1 MTLIAEETRE
11 IFEQAAQGRFLVEAF
26 PWLRFIPEWF
36 PGAGWKKT
44 AREWRRKC
52 DQRFNIGYEWTLE
65 QIVRILTTPTLYL
78 PSLSRQKQDKAIPS
92 FLSEHLQRL
101 DPEDADGRE
110 MLKRVAASLYGGG
123 TDTVVSAN
131 GSFFLLMSLHPEVQR
146 KAQEEIDRVVGHDR
160 LPNAQDRKDLP
171 YVNAIMKE
179 VSRLNPVV
187 PLGETQCEVLLGLL
201 TCALAIPHR
210 LKEDD
215 VYEG

>member
-1 MTLIAEETRE
+1 MGTL
-11 IFEQAAQGRFLVEAF
+11 
-26 PWLRFIPEWF
+26 
-36 PGAGWKKT
+36 
-44 AREWRRKC
+44 
-52 DQRFNIGYEWTLE
+52 
-65 QIVRILTTPTLYL
+65 TLYL

-92 FLSEHLQRL
+92 FLSEHLQQL
-101 DPEDADGRE
+101 DPEDAEGRE

-123 TDTVVSAN
+123 TDTTVSAN
-131 GSFFLLMSLHPEVQR
+131 SSFFLLMSLHPEVQR

-179 VSRLNPVV
+179 VSRLNPVA

-201 TCALAIPHR
+201 TCALGIPHR

>member
-1 MTLIAEETRE
+1 MGTL
-11 IFEQAAQGRFLVEAF
+11 
-26 PWLRFIPEWF
+26 
-36 PGAGWKKT
+36 
-44 AREWRRKC
+44 
-52 DQRFNIGYEWTLE
+52 
-65 QIVRILTTPTLYL
+65 TLYL
-78 PSLSRQKQDKAIPS
+78 PSFSRQKQDKAIPS

-131 GSFFLLMSLHPEVQR
+131 SSFFLLMSLHPEVQR

-179 VSRLNPVV
+179 VARLNTVT

-201 TCALAIPHR
+201 ICALAVPHR